1 MIFVG
6 VFLMT
11 VTSVW
16 NTGAVSG
23 GTVILIGPIPIILGS
38 GPASVPLL
46 ILALIFTI
54 ISFLFFLVAGKKR

>member
-6 VFLMT
+6 VLLMT

-16 NTGAVSG
+16 NGGVVSG
-23 GTVILIGPIPIILGS
+23 GAVILIGPVPIILGS

-54 ISFLFFLVAGKKR
+54 VSFLFFLVAGKKR